1 MISSHKLI
9 YKHDIFDGTQRLYRF
24 ENNFGA
30 SVVRHS
36 GSYGGNDGLYE
47 LAVIIWDPK
56 ASITLV
62 ETDLFF
68 RKFHPLYNRITG
80 WTICYSTP
88 ITDDVIG
95 YLEEDQVNTIL
106 SFIEK
111 LNEFGNFSNDED
123 AQAWEKFS
131 DEL

>member
-1 MISSHKLI
+1 MISTRWLYSERSL
-9 YKHDIFDGTQRLYRF
+9 YDGVQKLYRF
-24 ENNFGA
+24 ENGYGA

-36 GSYGGNDGLYE
+36 GSYGGPKGLWEIAAIEWIDQYKFGFP
-47 LAVIIWDPK
+47 WD
-56 ASITLV
+56 L
-62 ETDLFF
+62 
-68 RKFHPLYNRITG
+68 
-80 WTICYSTP
+80 CYSTP
-88 ITDDVIG
+88 ITKDVIG

>member
-1 MISSHKLI
+1 MISIHKLI
-9 YKHDIFDGTQRLYRF
+9 YKHDVFDGTQRLYRF

-30 SVVRHS
+30 SVIRHS
-36 GSYGGNDGLYE
+36 GSYGGNDGLHE

-56 ASITLV
+56 DNITLV
-62 ETDLFF
+62 ETD
-68 RKFHPLYNRITG
+68 RYKRITG
-80 WTICYSTP
+80 WTICYSTA
-88 ITDDVIG
+88 ITNDVSG
-95 YLEEDQVNTIL
+95 YLKEDQVNTIL

>member
-1 MISSHKLI
+1 MISIHKLI
-9 YKHDIFDGTQRLYRF
+9 YKHDVFDGTQRLYRF

-30 SVVRHS
+30 SVIRHS

-56 ASITLV
+56 DNITLV
-62 ETDLFF
+62 ETD
-68 RKFHPLYNRITG
+68 RYKRITG
-80 WTICYSTP
+80 WMICYSTA
-88 ITDDVIG
+88 ITNDVIG

>member
-1 MISSHKLI
+1 MISIHKLI

-56 ASITLV
+56 ANVTLV
-62 ETDLFF
+62 KTD
-68 RKFHPLYNRITG
+68 RYNRITG

-95 YLEEDQVNTIL
+95 YLEEDQVNTVL

-111 LNEFGNFSNDED
+111 LNGSGNFSNDED
-123 AQAWEKFS
+123 AQAWKKFS

>member
-1 MISSHKLI
+1 MISIHKLI
-9 YKHDIFDGTQRLYRF
+9 YKHDVFGGTQRLYRF

-30 SVVRHS
+30 SVIRHS

-56 ASITLV
+56 ANITLV
-62 ETDLFF
+62 ETD
-68 RKFHPLYNRITG
+68 LYNRITG

-88 ITDDVIG
+88 ITYDVIG
-95 YLEEDQVNTIL
+95 YLEEDQVNTVL
-106 SFIEK
+106 SFIKK

>member
-1 MISSHKLI
+1 MISIHKLI
-9 YKHDIFDGTQRLYRF
+9 YKHDVFDGTQRLYRF

-30 SVVRHS
+30 SVIRHS

-47 LAVIIWDPK
+47 LAVISWDPK
-56 ASITLV
+56 ANITLV
-62 ETDLFF
+62 ETDL
-68 RKFHPLYNRITG
+68 YTRITG
-80 WTICYSTP
+80 WTICYSTS
-88 ITDDVIG
+88 ITYDVIG

>member
-1 MISSHKLI
+1 MISIHKLI
-9 YKHDIFDGTQRLYRF
+9 YKHDVFDGTQRLYHF

-30 SVVRHS
+30 SVIRHS

-56 ASITLV
+56 DNITLV
-62 ETDLFF
+62 ETD
-68 RKFHPLYNRITG
+68 RYKRITG
-80 WTICYSTP
+80 WTICYSTA
-88 ITDDVIG
+88 ITNDVIG

>member
-1 MISSHKLI
+1 MISIHKLI

-56 ASITLV
+56 ANITLV
-62 ETDLFF
+62 ETD
-68 RKFHPLYNRITG
+68 LYNRITG

-88 ITDDVIG
+88 ITYDVIG

>member
-1 MISSHKLI
+1 MISIHKLI

-56 ASITLV
+56 ANITLV
-62 ETDLFF
+62 ETD
-68 RKFHPLYNRITG
+68 LYNRITG

-88 ITDDVIG
+88 ITNDVIG
-95 YLEEDQVNTIL
+95 YLGEDQVNTVL

-111 LNEFGNFSNDED
+111 LNGSGNFSNDED
-123 AQAWEKFS
+123 ARAWEKFS

>member
-1 MISSHKLI
+1 MISIHKLI

-56 ASITLV
+56 ANVTLV
-62 ETDLFF
+62 ETD
-68 RKFHPLYNRITG
+68 LYNRITG

-95 YLEEDQVNTIL
+95 YLGEDQVNTVL

-111 LNEFGNFSNDED
+111 LNEFGNFASDED
-123 AQAWEKFS
+123 AERWEKFS

>member
-1 MISSHKLI
+1 MISIHKLI

-30 SVVRHS
+30 SVIRHS

-56 ASITLV
+56 ANITLV
-62 ETDLFF
+62 ETDL
-68 RKFHPLYNRITG
+68 YSRITG

-95 YLEEDQVNTIL
+95 YLEEDRVNTIL

-123 AQAWEKFS
+123 ARAWEKFS

>member
-1 MISSHKLI
+1 MISTVNMVYEGTL
-9 YKHDIFDGTQRLYRF
+9 YDGVQRLYRF
-24 ENNFGA
+24 VNGYGA
-30 SVVRHS
+30 SVIRHF

-56 ASITLV
+56 DNITLV
-62 ETDLFF
+62 ETD
-68 RKFHPLYNRITG
+68 RYKRITG
-80 WTICYSTP
+80 WTICYSTA
-88 ITDDVIG
+88 ITNDVIG

>member
-1 MISSHKLI
+1 MISIHKLI
-9 YKHDIFDGTQRLYRF
+9 YKHDVFDGTQRLYRF

-30 SVVRHS
+30 SVIRHS

-56 ASITLV
+56 DNITLV
-62 ETDLFF
+62 ETD
-68 RKFHPLYNRITG
+68 RYERITG
-80 WTICYSTP
+80 WTICYSTA

>member
-1 MISSHKLI
+1 MISIHKLI
-9 YKHDIFDGTQRLYRF
+9 YKHDVFDGTQRLYRF
-24 ENNFGA
+24 KNNFGA
-30 SVVRHS
+30 SVIRHS
-36 GSYGGNDGLYE
+36 NSYGGNDGLYE

-56 ASITLV
+56 DNITLV
-62 ETDLFF
+62 ETD
-68 RKFHPLYNRITG
+68 RYKRITV
-80 WTICYSTP
+80 WTICYSTA
-88 ITDDVIG
+88 ITNDVIG

>member
-1 MISSHKLI
+1 MISIHKLI

-36 GSYGGNDGLYE
+36 SSYGGNDGLYE
-47 LAVIIWDPK
+47 LAVIKWNPK
-56 ASITLV
+56 ANITLV
-62 ETDLFF
+62 EN
-68 RKFHPLYNRITG
+68 KPYKRITG
-80 WTICYSTP
+80 WKICYSTA

-95 YLEEDQVNTIL
+95 YLKEDQVNTIL

-111 LNEFGNFSNDED
+111 LDEFGNFTSDKD

-131 DEL
+131 NEP

>member
-1 MISSHKLI
+1 MISIHKLI

-30 SVVRHS
+30 SVIRHS

-56 ASITLV
+56 DNITLV
-62 ETDLFF
+62 ETDWY
-68 RKFHPLYNRITG
+68 KRITG
-80 WTICYSTP
+80 WTICYSTA
-88 ITDDVIG
+88 ITNDVIG

>member
-1 MISSHKLI
+1 MISIHKLI

-47 LAVIIWDPK
+47 LAVIRWDPK
-56 ASITLV
+56 ANITLV
-62 ETDLFF
+62 ENGPY
-68 RKFHPLYNRITG
+68 KRITG
-80 WTICYSTP
+80 WTVCYSTA
-88 ITDDVIG
+88 ITHNAIG
-95 YLEEDQVNTIL
+95 YLEEDQVNTVL

-111 LNEFGNFSNDED
+111 LNGSGKFNNDEVSR
-123 AQAWEKFS
+123 AWEKFF
-131 DEL
+131 DELRKEKKQI